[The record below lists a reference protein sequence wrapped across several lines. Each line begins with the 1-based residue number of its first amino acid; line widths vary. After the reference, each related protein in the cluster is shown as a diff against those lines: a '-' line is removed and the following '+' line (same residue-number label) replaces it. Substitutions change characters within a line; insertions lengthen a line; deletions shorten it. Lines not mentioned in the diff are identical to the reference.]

1 MHMGCLMEKVTD
13 QLRRR
18 ELIDAVVIGEACGV
32 LQAYTHLAHHARAI
46 TTAGSRL
53 SKGLPN
59 QNQGLQQTKHQDILS
74 PGQDG
79 QQHFICLQGSC
90 ELLSIQLPAH
100 VFAPASSTETILT
113 LSGAPGAPA
122 KIAFL
127 ADGAEENSWLPQ
139 LSPPHPP
146 KTPANTFCPLP

>member
-1 MHMGCLMEKVTD
+1 MLSSLVNH
-13 QLRRR
+13 
-18 ELIDAVVIGEACGV
+18 VVCYRHIHT
-32 LQAYTHLAHHARAI
+32 LHTHARAI
-46 TTAGSRL
+46 TAADTRL

-59 QNQGLQQTKHQDILS
+59 RNQGLRQTRHQDILS
-74 PGQDG
+74 PGQG
-79 QQHFICLQGSC
+79 RQPHFIRLQGSC
-90 ELLSIQLPAH
+90 ELLRIQPPAH
-100 VFAPASSTETILT
+100 IFAPASSTETILT

-146 KTPANTFCPLP
+146 KTPANAFCPPPRLPSS